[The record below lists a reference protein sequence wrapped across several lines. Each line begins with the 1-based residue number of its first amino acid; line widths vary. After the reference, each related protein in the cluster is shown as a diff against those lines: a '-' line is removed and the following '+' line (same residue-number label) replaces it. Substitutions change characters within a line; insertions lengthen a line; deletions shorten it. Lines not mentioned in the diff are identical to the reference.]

1 MSPGDDRTDPD
12 ESLDI
17 DVEAD
22 VWPFPSE
29 TFLTEWAPAVLQAQN
44 VWMASIDSLRAPDRK
59 THELIRMV
67 CTVIARQPGGVQRH
81 ARLAAEVGA
90 TWDEIAGSIL
100 LTQPAFG
107 IVLAIQ
113 ALPSARRGFKQ
124 GSAEP
129 VEDDGAESSDV

>member
-1 MSPGDDRTDPD
+1 MGAGPEDPD
-12 ESLDI
+12 ESLDY

-29 TFLTEWAPAVLQAQN
+29 RFLQEFAPNVLQAQN
-44 VWMASIDSLRAPDRK
+44 AWMASIDSLRAPDRK

-90 TWDEIAGSIL
+90 TWDEIAGSVL
-100 LTQPAFG
+100 LTEPAFG
-107 IVLAIQ
+107 IVLAVQ
-113 ALPSARRGFKQ
+113 ALPAARRGYKQ
-124 GSAEP
+124 GSAASPE
-129 VEDDGAESSDV
+129 G

>member
-1 MSPGDDRTDPD
+1 MSPGPEPD

-17 DVEAD
+17 NVEDD

-29 TFLTEWAPAVLQAQN
+29 RLLNEWAPGVLQAQN
-44 VWMASIDSLRAPDRK
+44 AWMASIDSLRAPDRK

-90 TWDEIAGSIL
+90 SWDEIAGSIL
-100 LTQPAFG
+100 LTEPAFG

-113 ALPSARRGFKQ
+113 ALPAARRGYKQ
-124 GSAEP
+124 GAAGPRE
-129 VEDDGAESSDV
+129 VDDEDDSLAE

>member
-1 MSPGDDRTDPD
+1 MSPEDPD
-12 ESLDI
+12 ESLDY
-17 DVEAD
+17 DVEEEI
-22 VWPFPSE
+22 WPFPSE
-29 TFLTEWAPAVLQAQN
+29 KFLNEWAPGVLQAQN
-44 VWMASIDSLRAPDRK
+44 AWMASIDSLRAPDRK

-100 LTQPAFG
+100 LTEPAFG

-113 ALPSARRGFKQ
+113 ALPAARRGFKQ
-124 GSAEP
+124 GTA
-129 VEDDGAESSDV
+129 VRRDDEDDSPAD

>member
-1 MSPGDDRTDPD
+1 MSPGDDWNDPD

-29 TFLTEWAPAVLQAQN
+29 TFLAEWAPAVLQAQN
-44 VWMASIDSLRAPDRK
+44 AWMASIDSLRAPDRK

-129 VEDDGAESSDV
+129 VEDDGAESSDA

>member
-44 VWMASIDSLRAPDRK
+44 AWMASIDSLRAPDRK

-113 ALPSARRGFKQ
+113 ALPSARRGFKL

-129 VEDDGAESSDV
+129 VEDDGAESSDA

>member
-1 MSPGDDRTDPD
+1 MTPGVDPD
-12 ESLDI
+12 DPFDI
-17 DVEAD
+17 NVEDD
-22 VWPFPSE
+22 VWPFASDR
-29 TFLTEWAPAVLQAQN
+29 FLQEWAPGVLQAQN
-44 VWMASIDSLRAPDRK
+44 AWMASIDSLRAPDRK

-100 LTQPAFG
+100 LTEPAFG

-113 ALPSARRGFKQ
+113 ALPSARKGYKL
-124 GSAEP
+124 GSAITQE
-129 VEDDGAESSDV
+129 EDDGDSLAE